1 MLFNIVAIA
10 VDIVIDPN
18 RNVTNATNNPTDG
31 HTSTMAARNWRS
43 AAERRAN
50 KLRAEAW
57 RAQLGLGEPPTP
69 WWGIGLQATLNTMGA
84 TDGPRAVWSGPR
96 QGQSQSTRPSVLSP
110 DKPVDVPLQCARG
123 EATNSTKL
131 LQRVRG
137 CFEGGGRRRGRKP
150 QHGQRPIG
158 RQVGLQ
164 RRMGYPS

>member
-1 MLFNIVAIA
+1 MDNTFATMLFNIVAIA

-50 KLRAEAW
+50 RLRAEAW

-123 EATNSTKL
+123 EATNSTNSSNASADASK
-131 LQRVRG
+131 VG
-137 CFEGGGRRRGRKP
+137 VGGAGASP
-150 QHGQRPIG
+150 N
-158 RQVGLQ
+158 
-164 RRMGYPS
+164 MGKGP